1 MFRYLIST
9 LILASA
15 SGEYI
20 YIKSD
25 APLKNYYF
33 KIRNKG
39 DGENCLAVSTNP
51 WITAHSHL
59 HDNYCPDFYFI
70 AEDGD

>member
-1 MFRYLIST
+1 MFRYLISS

-39 DGENCLAVSTNP
+39 DGDKCLAASTNP
-51 WITAHSHL
+51 WITAHSH
-59 HDNYCPDFYFI
+59 
-70 AEDGD
+70 